1 MAHWVSLVDY
11 VLRKYFTG
19 LTDVLQGGGGHHC
32 EATGR
37 ITFRAFYL
45 NYMMMSYTHTVPV
58 SRRVRCFFLV
68 LLELEFL
75 LVFSLFS
82 TFIFFRW
89 KEGNRLSRACVER
102 HPTVLPHTDGT
113 SGKVNFLSGLP
124 LNQFSIALTS
134 SLWKRARQMTSLF
147 SRFSYRNFSEL

>member
-1 MAHWVSLVDY
+1 MELLHLFIMYGTLSITCWL
-11 VLRKYFTG
+11 LRKYFTG
-19 LTDVLQGGGGHHC
+19 LTSRRRRRKGHHC

-45 NYMMMSYTHTVPV
+45 DYMMMSYTHTVPV

-68 LLELEFL
+68 LLELEIL

-124 LNQFSIALTS
+124 LNQFSRVLTS
-134 SLWKRARQMTSLF
+134 TLWKKI
-147 SRFSYRNFSEL
+147 NCNDVIV

>member
-1 MAHWVSLVDY
+1 MYGTLSITCWL
-11 VLRKYFTG
+11 LRKYFTG
-19 LTDVLQGGGGHHC
+19 LTDVLQGGGGEGHHS

-58 SRRVRCFFLV
+58 SQRVRCFFQ
-68 LLELEFL
+68 LEIL

-124 LNQFSIALTS
+124 LNQFSRVLTS
-134 SLWKRARQMTSLF
+134 SMWRRARQMTSLF